1 MGRMKYYGSLLLSL
15 ILLIIPLGSLMA
27 WLITKEN
34 MYLIGVLVG
43 TVIFLIALKPL
54 QKMRVEGRQAVE
66 YDEFGRSKTKGKYEY
81 LSKKEREEIDLQKTR
96 DMERIM
102 SSSTLKK
109 MTHEGPANPREEID
123 KLIGLKPVKDKMF
136 EMIARM
142 KFETEEYQKKKKKA
156 KSKKEKAELLKDR
169 LSGRHMVFYGS
180 PGTGKTTVA
189 RILTSFLHEYG
200 YIKENKCIEINGNF
214 LKAGD
219 MTATKTELVIREAF
233 GGVLF
238 IDEAYSLQEGDEKVG
253 REAIATLIKQ
263 MEDYR
268 DRFVVILAGY
278 TRPMEILLSQNPG
291 FKSRVKEYL
300 DFPDFNNDEM
310 IEIFNMMAKKENFTA
325 TSRGLYNLSERLEK
339 ERSLPSFGNARTVRN
354 ILDEAIDKHAL
365 NLAQGLINEDE
376 RYLLKDID
384 ISTELKQDNFNL

>member
-81 LSKKEREEIDLQKTR
+81 LSRKEREEIDLQKTR

-278 TRPMEILLSQNPG
+278 TKPMEMLLAQNPG

-310 IEIFNMMAKKENFTA
+310 IEIFNMMAQKENFTA
-325 TSRGLYNLSERLEK
+325 TSRGLYNLSERLDK

>member
-27 WLITKEN
+27 WLATKEN

-81 LSKKEREEIDLQKTR
+81 LSRKEREEIDLQKTR